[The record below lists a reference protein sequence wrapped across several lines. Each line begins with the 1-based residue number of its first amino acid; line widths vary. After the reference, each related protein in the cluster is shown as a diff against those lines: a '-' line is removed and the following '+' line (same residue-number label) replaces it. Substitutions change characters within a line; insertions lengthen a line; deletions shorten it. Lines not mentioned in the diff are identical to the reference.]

1 MAIFIYIQEYSI
13 KLKYINEFKKF
24 YNPSGRWSQLFRLSP
39 AYIKTELLID
49 HSKDYRFVTIDYWTS
64 KKYFDEFMSKY
75 NDKFKEIDNKCI
87 EFTSEEKKIGEFL
100 IED

>member
-1 MAIFIYIQEYSI
+1 
-13 KLKYINEFKKF
+13 
-24 YNPSGRWSQLFRLSP
+24 
-39 AYIKTELLID
+39 
-49 HSKDYRFVTIDYWTS
+49 
-64 KKYFDEFMSKY
+64 MSKY